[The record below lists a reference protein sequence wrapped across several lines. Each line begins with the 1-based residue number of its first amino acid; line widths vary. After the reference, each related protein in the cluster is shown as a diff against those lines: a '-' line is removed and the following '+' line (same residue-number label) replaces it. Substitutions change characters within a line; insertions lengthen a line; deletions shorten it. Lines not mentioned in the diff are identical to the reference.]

1 MPDGDDGYR
10 LETGINLR
18 EYDMCDEK
26 FKTKLATSVSGYKKV
41 SLVSNLRCR
50 RLATH
55 AMRRDAPW
63 TTARREKT

>member
-26 FKTKLATSVSGYKKV
+26 FKTKLATSVAGYKKV
-41 SLVSNLRCR
+41 SYDYVLLCVY
-50 RLATH
+50 
-55 AMRRDAPW
+55 
-63 TTARREKT
+63 